1 MTLPSPLVEN
11 TDAWTF
17 SSSCSSVQGVTDRFH
32 CCHKKWCHRCQRT
45 EHPCH
50 APVFFGNLACK
61 ARDEAWETRSF
72 QHVSVIAHCRSTE
85 MENTDAEHFET
96 TTKTALFPVCVFNW
110 VRHSFR
116 FAQAPTKTARWVD
129 AEGSAGTREQQVL
142 YKRINSEALCYF

>member
-1 MTLPSPLVEN
+1 MHELSQAPALQFKEWLIVFIVVTKNDV
-11 TDAWTF
+11 TDAGGQ
-17 SSSCSSVQGVTDRFH
+17 SIPAMR
-32 CCHKKWCHRCQRT
+32 
-45 EHPCH
+45 
-50 APVFFGNLACK
+50 PVFFGNLACM

-96 TTKTALFPVCVFNW
+96 TTTTALFPVCVFNW

-129 AEGSAGTREQQVL
+129 AEGSAGAREQQVL
-142 YKRINSEALCYF
+142 YERINSEALCYF